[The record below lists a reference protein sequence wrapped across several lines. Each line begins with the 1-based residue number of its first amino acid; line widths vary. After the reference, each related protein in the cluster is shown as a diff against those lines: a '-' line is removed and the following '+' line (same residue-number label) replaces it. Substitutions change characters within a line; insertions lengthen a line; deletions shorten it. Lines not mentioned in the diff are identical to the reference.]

1 MEINARGHFN
11 VVIPLSKFRRLFI
24 CCCTGK
30 TPSFINVYIKV
41 AKNIKDPIPGINPLK
56 IFVVVDEISIVNIEY
71 IADIAVIKIE
81 MKEMKSATLLL
92 ISR

>member
-1 MEINARGHFN
+1 M
-11 VVIPLSKFRRLFI
+11 
-24 CCCTGK
+24 
-30 TPSFINVYIKV
+30 

-56 IFVVVDEISIVNIEY
+56 IFVVVDEISIVDIEY